1 MQEYYQVIYDAE
13 TKITMTKEE
22 VQKFLTELN
31 KGSGI
36 VEFKGNFLTKFFR
49 VICKKELT
57 EGYLHDGT
65 KVKKIHGEWKD
76 ASDPTLKLNTNY
88 FPEISK
94 DEVMSE
100 DQFLEKSKVLQIQN

>member
-13 TKITMTKEE
+13 TKITMNKDE
-22 VQKFLTELN
+22 VQKFLVELS
-31 KGSGI
+31 KGEGV

-49 VICKKELT
+49 VIVKKELT

-65 KVKKIHGEWKD
+65 MVKKINGQWKD
-76 ASDPTLKLNTNY
+76 ANDPTLKLDINY

-94 DEVMSE
+94 DEVMSKDE
-100 DQFLEKSKVLQIQN
+100 FLEKSKVVCLN